1 MKENKKKKFPNT
13 EESQKFDNNK
23 EQNQEPFPTLE
34 DVPYSWDGDQ
44 EPKMVPMCS
53 QWPYLSFAK
62 ILG

>member
-34 DVPYSWDGDQ
+34 DVPYS
-44 EPKMVPMCS
+44 
-53 QWPYLSFAK
+53 
-62 ILG
+62 